1 MKTILLFI
9 IVLCINI
16 SCSNPQ
22 KEGSSKE
29 TEKNLLV
36 FINDKSQS
44 VNVSGASVDKQTL
57 WIKRFLHE
65 HQAPNTDIWVSTIGS
80 YSANPANGHTIKSK
94 NKFANNSNQDENTN
108 FESDE
113 DKMLREL
120 SERNN
125 YQKVFKAGQKEL
137 IYHLFEKPEK
147 ISGQTA
153 ILELLPALAAKVRNF
168 EGGAH
173 IVVISDMVQESP
185 YQNMTRGKFPF
196 PDRSYAE
203 ELAVKD
209 WKKMQKD
216 LKCSSN
222 DLAFVKSITILVPE
236 AAEEAFLVNVDAYW
250 DYLFKQMGFE
260 GKAEWSKP

>member
-9 IVLCINI
+9 TVLCINI
-16 SCSNPQ
+16 SCSSPQ

-29 TEKNLLV
+29 AEKNLLV

-44 VNVSGASVDKQTL
+44 VHINGASIDKQTL

-65 HQAPNTDIWVSTIGS
+65 HQAPNTDIWISTIGS
-80 YSANPANGHTIKSK
+80 YSANPANGYTIKWK
-94 NKFANNSNQDENTN
+94 NKFTDNSKPGENDG

-113 DKMLREL
+113 DKMLREVT
-120 SERNN
+120 ERNN
-125 YQKVFKAGQKEL
+125 YQKVFKAGQKRL
-137 IYHLFEKPEK
+137 LYHLFEKPEK

-153 ILELLPALAAKVRNF
+153 ILELLPALAAKIRNY
-168 EGGAH
+168 EGGTD

-209 WKKMQKD
+209 WEKLQKD
-216 LKCSSN
+216 LKCSSD

-250 DYLFKQMGFE
+250 NYLFKQMGFE

>member
-9 IVLCINI
+9 TVLCISI
-16 SCSNPQ
+16 SCKNPQ
-22 KEGSSKE
+22 KEGTSKE

-44 VNVSGASVDKQTL
+44 VHVSGASIDKQTI

-65 HQAPNTDIWVSTIGS
+65 HQTPNNDIWISTIGS
-80 YSANPANGHTIKSK
+80 YSANPANGHIIKFSDNSK
-94 NKFANNSNQDENTN
+94 PGENDG

-113 DKMLREL
+113 EKMLREVT
-120 SERNN
+120 ERNN

-137 IYHLFEKPEK
+137 LYHLFEKPEK

-153 ILELLPALAAKVRNF
+153 ILELLPALAAKVRNY
-168 EGGAH
+168 GGGTD
-173 IVVISDMVQESP
+173 IVVISDMIQESN
-185 YQNMTRGKFPF
+185 YQNMTRGNFPF
-196 PDRSYAE
+196 PDRKYAE
-203 ELAVKD
+203 EQATKD
-209 WKKMQKD
+209 WEKLQKD
-216 LKCSSN
+216 LKCSSD
-222 DLAFVKSITILVPE
+222 DLASARSITILVPE

>member
-9 IVLCINI
+9 VVLCINI

-22 KEGSSKE
+22 KEANSKE
-29 TEKNLLV
+29 PEKKLLV

-44 VNVSGASVDKQTL
+44 VHVNGASVDKQTL

-65 HQAPNTDIWVSTIGS
+65 HQTPTTDIWISTIGS
-80 YSANPANGHTIKSK
+80 YSANPANGHTIK
-94 NKFANNSNQDENTN
+94 NKFSDNSNQDENAN

-113 DKMLREL
+113 DKMLREIT
-120 SERNN
+120 EHNN
-125 YQKVFKAGQKEL
+125 HQKVFKAGQKEL
-137 IYHLFEKPEK
+137 LYHLFEKPEK

-153 ILELLPALAAKVRNF
+153 ILELLPTLAAKIRNY
-168 EGGAH
+168 EGGTD
-173 IVVISDMVQESP
+173 IVVISDMVQETP

-203 ELAVKD
+203 ELAAKD
-209 WKKMQKD
+209 WEKIQKD

-222 DLAFVKSITILVPE
+222 DLASVKSITILIPE
-236 AAEEAFLVNVDAYW
+236 VAEEAFLVNIDAYW